1 MATFQPKAPD
11 TGPHPRREPRYDR
24 PLTLEN
30 LEAVFQGCADFMK
43 REVYLHGDRER
54 VVTVCYLLGM
64 TRNERL
70 SDYILRPLAQ
80 DDALSRVPMDEV
92 FKRLR
97 YGALYNLA
105 ALVRETLDQVADD
118 LVAGSCVIFFP
129 GKSQALTFPV
139 VTEEKRGVGEPSNEP
154 ALKGVRESFV
164 ESIRTNTSMVRRHMK
179 ATQLKVEEEIVGRQS
194 RTQVDILYLD
204 GIADPDTVAQVKR
217 RLRDIDIDGV
227 EAAGNIEE
235 YLTDHLNTPFPMMPY
250 TQRPDRFCQGLLE
263 GRVGV
268 MADGL
273 PFAWM
278 LPGTIDQFFK
288 TGQDR
293 AFHWMTASALNL
305 IRWFCAVITV
315 LVPGLYIALV
325 TFHPEAIPVKLA
337 LSIAAAKQEVPFS
350 TVFEVLI
357 MLLAFEVLQ
366 EAGLRLPSPI
376 GATVSILGGLV
387 VGNAAVEAHIV
398 SPAVL
403 IAVAIAGVAGYTMP
417 SQDFASALRL
427 WRFLLAIAVSIG
439 GLFGLAAGALPHLPS
454 GGFGDLWGALP
465 GSLYQ
470 RSGTAPGPS
479 QSAASASA
487 PYEVAGWGQEYQKSE
502 ESAVRVTLTA
512 LALAGML
519 LLSGCSATLLPYAR
533 EMGDMALLRTM
544 GVDAGEGTT
553 KWRSPYPPGS
563 GPTVSRERASPLWFS
578 LPSGSP
584 SAPPAWPCRA
594 SATAMC
600 FTAMW
605 TSCCWGRG

>member
-105 ALVRETLDQVADD
+105 ALVRE
-118 LVAGSCVIFFP
+118 
-129 GKSQALTFPV
+129 
-139 VTEEKRGVGEPSNEP
+139 
-154 ALKGVRESFV
+154 SFV

-179 ATQLKVEEEIVGRQS
+179 ATQLKIEEEIVGRQS

-439 GLFGLAAGALPHLPS
+439 GLFGLAAGCAALIYH
-454 GGFGDLWGALP
+454 
-465 GSLYQ
+465 
-470 RSGTAPGPS
+470 
-479 QSAASASA
+479 
-487 PYEVAGWGQEYQKSE
+487 
-502 ESAVRVTLTA
+502 
-512 LALAGML
+512 LAGL
-519 LLSGCSATLLPYAR
+519 ETFGVPYLAPFTNGAGQPR
-533 EMGDMALLRTM
+533 GHPSLLRLPLPRM
-544 GVDAGEGTT
+544 
-553 KWRSPYPPGS
+553 KWRDGAKN
-563 GPTVSRERASPLWFS
+563 TKNRRNQ
-578 LPSGSP
+578 
-584 SAPPAWPCRA
+584 R
-594 SATAMC
+594 
-600 FTAMW
+600 
-605 TSCCWGRG
+605 